1 MIACLALYDKGGMLM
16 RRKQMILIAITILA
30 LVSLGIYGSLYG
42 EHSNKSLEDILTIDF
57 SEVTKIELS
66 NLTGDYRST
75 EDKNEIYIILNY
87 LNQFQYK
94 RLLNDQ
100 TAYMPNRASIVYIY
114 NNDESNFI
122 VPYEHEAMINHK
134 VYQIRGGII
143 EQAVLLDMFET
154 LNDTSFE

>member
-134 VYQIRGGII
+134 VYQIRDGII